1 MKIINKIKDNFKN
14 SSGIRFLMSSASA
27 FILNYIVLICLEYF
41 LADEFT
47 LGPELAMVCAW
58 LLSSIY
64 NFSVNRYWVFKA
76 YGNLFIELSQYY
88 ALAFPIFLIKNFG
101 LLEILYRLVGMPMW
115 LAAPIAEAALF
126 IVNYIIQKK
135 LIFKKKKK

>member
-1 MKIINKIKDNFKN
+1 
-14 SSGIRFLMSSASA
+14 MSSASA
-27 FILNYIVLICLEYF
+27 FILNYIVLICLEHF
-41 LADEFT
+41 WADKFT

-58 LLSSIY
+58 LMSSMV

-76 YGNLFIELSQYY
+76 FGNIFVELSQYY
-88 ALAFPIFLIKNFG
+88 ALAFPIFIIKNFG

-115 LAAPIAEAALF
+115 IAAPIAEAALF

-135 LIFKKKKK
+135 LIFKKKSNK